1 MARGMVLTG
10 ARALFK
16 LGSTPVMYA
25 TGVSYGEEIEHVP
38 VEVLD
43 QFEVAE
49 NVPVAY
55 RVTLSA
61 EMVRLIKNP
70 IKNRDGVVIM
80 PSLENI
86 LSYEELTGSIED
98 RVTGTILAEIQNVRC
113 TSHRVQVQAKG
124 VVMSQCEFVAIRVKD
139 ESKG

>member
-16 LGSTPVMYA
+16 LGPTPVMYA
-25 TGVSYGEEIEHVP
+25 TGVSYGEEIEHAP
-38 VEVLD
+38 IEVLD

-61 EMVRLIKNP
+61 EMVRLIMSP
-70 IKNRDGVVIM
+70 IKRRDGVVIM

-98 RVTGTILAEIQNVRC
+98 RVTGKILADIQNVRC

-124 VVMSQCEFVAIRVKD
+124 VVMSQCEFVAIRIKD

>member
-1 MARGMVLTG
+1 MARGLVLTG

-16 LGSTPVMYA
+16 LGGTPVMYA
-25 TGVSYGEEIEHVP
+25 TGVSYSEEIEHAP

-49 NVPVAY
+49 NVPIAY

-61 EMVRLIKNP
+61 EMVRVIKNP
-70 IKNRDGVVIM
+70 IKNRDGIVIM
-80 PSLENI
+80 PALENI
-86 LSYEELTGSIED
+86 LSYKELSASIED
-98 RVTGTILAEIQNVRC
+98 RVSNTILAEIQNVRC

-124 VVMSQCEFVAIRVKD
+124 IVVAQCEFVGIRIKD
-139 ESKG
+139 ESGG